1 MNAVHAEVLCLC
13 DICLQF
19 LSDLFGACLW
29 TAVPLRTPQDFLCLT
44 LKSLFPA
51 ATSVKWVEL
60 HGIVHL
66 YTTGLI
72 YQDRCKNAGALIK
85 SVAFCQIL

>member
-1 MNAVHAEVLCLC
+1 M
-13 DICLQF
+13 
-19 LSDLFGACLW
+19 SS
-29 TAVPLRTPQDFLCLT
+29 VPVRFVWGMFVDSCTSEDPSGLPVSYS
-44 LKSLFPA
+44 KSLFSA